1 MKQQVRLIPVALTLS
16 AAGLFWYSYK
26 YIPSM
31 SSISRSI
38 SILFYVLFLDHIS
51 EVKSGETF
59 DTCYLKSRSMLQL
72 NLMSQRFIEVMP
84 NLRYLNSNS
93 FNYLADYA

>member
-16 AAGLFWYSYK
+16 VAGLFWYSYK

-38 SILFYVLFLDHIS
+38 SILFYVLFLVHIS
-51 EVKSGETF
+51 EVKSGEF
-59 DTCYLKSRSMLQL
+59 KSLEISEEA
-72 NLMSQRFIEVMP
+72 NLPLCLIKGTIE
-84 NLRYLNSNS
+84 S
-93 FNYLADYA
+93 FQVFF

>member
-16 AAGLFWYSYK
+16 VAGLFWYSYK

-38 SILFYVLFLDHIS
+38 SILFYVLFLVHIS
-51 EVKSGETF
+51 EVKSGEF
-59 DTCYLKSRSMLQL
+59 KSLEISEEA
-72 NLMSQRFIEVMP
+72 NLPCLIKGTIE
-84 NLRYLNSNS
+84 S
-93 FNYLADYA
+93 FQVFF